1 MPPSTD
7 TVDSLPVN
15 EFARWSSLSISTIR
29 RRIRDGSL
37 PAWQPGGPGT
47 RLLIPVTC
55 LPSFQVAA
63 TIVPQQK
70 PAVNHRTPKATKRLP
85 GSGARWRRGR

>member
-1 MPPSTD
+1 MSPLND
-7 TVDSLPVN
+7 TVDSLPVD
-15 EFARWSSLSISTIR
+15 EFARRSSMSISTIR

-63 TIVPQQK
+63 VVVPQQK
-70 PAVNHRTPKATKRLP
+70 QAVNDHAPKATKRLP
-85 GSGARWRRGR
+85 GSGARWRRGQ

>member
-1 MPPSTD
+1 MTPSTE

-15 EFARWSSLSISTIR
+15 EYARRSSMSISTIR

-47 RLLIPVTC
+47 RLLIPVAC
-55 LPSFQVAA
+55 LPSFQVAVA
-63 TIVPQQK
+63 VVPQQNQ
-70 PAVNHRTPKATKRLP
+70 AVNHHAPKATKRLP
-85 GSGARWRRGR
+85 GSGARWKRRQ